1 MINED
6 KRRFMRMSVD
16 AVAKLTELE
25 SGKVHQG
32 VCHDLSAT
40 GLSVTVSDPIEANST
55 VDIFI
60 DSSGDMIQPLSAH
73 ATVIRCSQEQDDQWV
88 VGLEITKFN

>member
-55 VDIFI
+55 V
-60 DSSGDMIQPLSAH
+60 
-73 ATVIRCSQEQDDQWV
+73 
-88 VGLEITKFN
+88 

>member
-25 SGKVHQG
+25 TGRTHQG

-40 GLSVTVSDPIEANST
+40 GLSVTISDPIEANT
-55 VDIFI
+55 IVDIFI

-73 ATVIRCSQEQDDQWV
+73 ANVIRCSQEQDNQWI
-88 VGLEITKFN
+88 VGLEITQFN

>member
-16 AVAKLTELE
+16 AVAQLRELE
-25 SGKVHQG
+25 SGKTHQG

-40 GLSVTVSDPIEANST
+40 GLSVTISDPVEANT
-55 VDIFI
+55 VVDIFI

-73 ATVIRCSQEQDDQWV
+73 ATVIRCSQEQDGQWIA
-88 VGLEITKFN
+88 GLEITKFN

>member
-1 MINED
+1 
-6 KRRFMRMSVD
+6 MSSCFSVTDLQVRGVGIGGAITIWSILCVD
-16 AVAKLTELE
+16 PW
-25 SGKVHQG
+25 
-32 VCHDLSAT
+32 
-40 GLSVTVSDPIEANST
+40 LSVTVSDPIEANST

-73 ATVIRCSQEQDDQWV
+73 ATVIRCSQEQDEQWI